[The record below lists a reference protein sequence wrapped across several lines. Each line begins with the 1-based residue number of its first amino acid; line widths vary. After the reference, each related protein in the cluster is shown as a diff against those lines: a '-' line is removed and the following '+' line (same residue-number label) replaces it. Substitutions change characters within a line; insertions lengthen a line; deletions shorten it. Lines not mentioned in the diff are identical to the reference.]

1 MTETTEIFVPEI
13 IRGLHETDTVRMSA
27 IGAHK
32 IATST
37 RKNYFSQW
45 KKFESWAADRE
56 VSALPA
62 APEHVAAYLAERSDR
77 DGLKPSTLRMISAAV
92 PSFSILRPSWTTPA
106 TARIVRTDTQ
116 RLDPHKGRRPEAG
129 QRPYGDRV
137 QRNHFRRSA
146 FHAAAGVGTWRA
158 RQQQIS
164 RGEIDM
170 AIIGLMRDGSVAGVR
185 GGGELVWS
193 DVRQVRDGTGRLLIR
208 HSKTDQ
214 DRQGRGGVHFGPDDG
229 EP

>member
-77 DGLKPSTLRMISAAV
+77 DGLKPSTLRMISAATKFFHLEAELDNPCDSKIV
-92 PSFSILRPSWTTPA
+92 REILSGVTRIKGGAQKQAKGLTETEFSAIISTVCIPRRSRGGNMESKA
-106 TARIVRTDTQ
+106 TA
-116 RLDPHKGRRPEAG
+116 
-129 QRPYGDRV
+129 
-137 QRNHFRRSA
+137 
-146 FHAAAGVGTWRA
+146 
-158 RQQQIS
+158 IS

-170 AIIGLMRDGSVAGVR
+170 AIIGLMRDGLLRVSEAA
-185 GGGELVWS
+185 ELVWS

-214 DRQGRGGVHFGPDDG
+214 DSKGAVGFISGPDDG